1 MLLFHSFAR
10 SPDSGNRDNSY
21 QSCLFMSNSYFYLM
35 KAMENFKMSLNY
47 SKHSEKKKKL
57 HTWSSM
63 LPSHKDL
70 TIFRPFC
77 NKSYDQ
83 EKKKNKIKVLS
94 LGRNYSSLFIRNQNS
109 AVFVQICTVLIMLNW
124 SAVNSSINATHK

>member
-21 QSCLFMSNSYFYLM
+21 QSCLFMSNAYFYLM
-35 KAMENFKMSLNY
+35 KAMENFKMSYNY
-47 SKHSEKKKKL
+47 SKHSEKKKKKKL

-83 EKKKNKIKVLS
+83 EKKKNQSFIS
-94 LGRNYSSLFIRNQNS
+94 WEELFIIIHTESKFSCICSDLHSSHHVELICSKQFNQCN
-109 AVFVQICTVLIMLNW
+109 T
-124 SAVNSSINATHK
+124 